1 MFNLFKSN
9 KKLPPFPF
17 LASFPDKTRYF
28 LRAASWMWTSESQII
43 AIDQHAPRI
52 VTMDPWPQLI
62 FLAAEGQKTIEEYV
76 YHMAEQYIGKVPAKL
91 DETIINEIQT
101 LLKERMIVLSE
112 TKRRPDPNF
121 DMPKKKDD

>member
-9 KKLPPFPF
+9 KKLPPFPA
-17 LASFPDKTRYF
+17 LKKFPQRDLYF

-52 VTMDPWPQLI
+52 ITMDPWPQLI
-62 FLAAEGQKTIEEYV
+62 FVAAEGQKTIEEYV
-76 YHMAEQYIGKVPAKL
+76 YSMAEQYIGKVPAKL

-101 LLKERMIVLSE
+101 LLNEKMIVLSE
-112 TKRRPDPNF
+112 IKRRPDPHF
-121 DMPKKKDD
+121 DMPKKKDE

>member
-1 MFNLFKSN
+1 MFNLFRLN
-9 KKLPPFPF
+9 KKFPPFPVLKKF
-17 LASFPDKTRYF
+17 KEKDRYF

-52 VTMDPWPQLI
+52 ITMDPWAQLI

-76 YHMAEQYIGKVPAKL
+76 YHMAEQYIGKVPANL

-101 LLKERMIVLSE
+101 LIKERMIVLSDA
-112 TKRRPDPNF
+112 KRRPDPDF
-121 DMPKKKDD
+121 DMPKKKED

>member
-17 LASFPDKTRYF
+17 LKSFPDKSRYF
-28 LRAASWMWTSESQII
+28 IRSASWMWTSESQII
-43 AIDQHAPRI
+43 AIDQHAPRL

-76 YHMAEQYIGKVPAKL
+76 YFMAEQYIGKVPAKL
-91 DETIINEIQT
+91 DETIIDEIQT

-112 TKRRPDPNF
+112 TKRRPEPDF

>member
-1 MFNLFKSN
+1 MFNLFRSN
-9 KKLPPFPF
+9 KKLPPFPV
-17 LASFPDKTRYF
+17 LKKFPEKDSYF

-43 AIDQHAPRI
+43 AIDQHAPRV
-52 VTMDPWPQLI
+52 VTMDPWSQLI

-76 YHMAEQYIGKVPAKL
+76 YSMAEQYIGKVPAKL

-101 LLKERMIVLSE
+101 LLTERMIVLSE
-112 TKRRPDPNF
+112 TKRRPEPDF